1 MFSPTAASPVT
12 RSRIDIALRV
22 TVAAL
27 ALANG
32 WIHSQ
37 LGGLMFTLNAIGFVV
52 LAVALIAPVWPA
64 PQVRFLTRLAVAG
77 YAAATATG
85 WLLFGARYDMGYLS
99 FALDIAIMVVVAADS
114 LVADGS
120 PITIAK
126 KLVHLGSRFVP
137 GAAGA

>member
-1 MFSPTAASPVT
+1 MFSPTPVT
-12 RSRIDIALRV
+12 KTRADLALRV

-27 ALANG
+27 AVANG

-52 LAVALIAPVWPA
+52 LAVALVAPVWPA

-77 YAAATATG
+77 YAAATAVG

-99 FALDIAIMVVVAADS
+99 FALDLAIMTLVAVDS

-120 PITIAK
+120 PIAIAK
-126 KLVHLGSRFVP
+126 KLVRIGSRFVP